1 MTCASVEDHM
11 TQGSSRCTVTYHRA
25 SAGRETL
32 PTRSGRGGRAARS
45 SVAKSGNGEVRSGH
59 EGMKFFS

>member
-32 PTRSGRGGRAARS
+32 PPRSGRGDVLRVR
-45 SVAKSGNGEVRSGH
+45 VWPNQETVKSGVGT
-59 EGMKFFS
+59 KA